1 MLIATGAVPFAKFKP
16 AVVEVIFT
24 FGLVAVPLPI
34 VNVLLTCALLNTTFS
49 VVENVKF
56 WLSCSIAIFLPA
68 MYVTFPPAFTLAVVV
83 VCVANLSSALVD
95 TLNDASLIAF
105 ATVEALT
112 KLVPASPV
120 GTEIVPLLFT

>member
-1 MLIATGAVPFAKFKP
+1 MLIATGAVPFVKFKP

-24 FGLVAVPLPI
+24 FGLVVVPLPI

-56 WLSCSIAIFLPA
+56 WLSCSIAMFLPA
-68 MYVTFPPAFTLAVVV
+68 IYVTFPPAFTLAVFV

-105 ATVEALT
+105 ATVDALT

>member
-1 MLIATGAVPFAKFKP
+1 M
-16 AVVEVIFT
+16 
-24 FGLVAVPLPI
+24 
-34 VNVLLTCALLNTTFS
+34 
-49 VVENVKF
+49 
-56 WLSCSIAIFLPA
+56 FLPA
-68 MYVTFPPAFTLAVVV
+68 MYVTFPPAFTLAVSV

-95 TLNDASLIAF
+95 TLNDALLIAF